1 MKSSLP
7 KARRA
12 PTARTARQAR
22 TAPSAQW
29 LQLSATILF
38 AAALAVL
45 SMLGV
50 RRAGQLQAASSAL
63 QLASQLSAQPQL
75 IDAELTLMQ
84 RGLETTTYVGDSQR
98 TLAALRAGMEGAL
111 ANIHNSL
118 RDAGLRGDA
127 AVSPSLRGALKRWAG
142 VSRGLQALQR
152 LHGSQL
158 YSDTAAGSQLSSAG
172 RTMKATVDGML
183 ATQAKNLQL
192 MSADLS
198 QLGATLRTA
207 VDQGGRS
214 LRTLLLAGAAVATL
228 LLGLMLY
235 YAWRSRAAARAAA
248 AAERQVS
255 NILGT
260 VREGLFLVDRD
271 LRLSDTCSDSLRELL
286 RLPAPAGRRL
296 QEVLEPLVDAKTLG
310 AALKFLGL
318 LWRDKVHEE
327 LIESVNPL
335 SQIEVSFGN
344 AHGGSDVRYLAFS
357 FRRVRAAEAAGD
369 YILGVVADV
378 TDRVLLAR
386 ELEHVKADSD
396 SQASLQLQLL
406 RADPVLLRA
415 FLAAADGALRRSN
428 AVLTASGIGQEDFR
442 NKLNG
447 VFRELHT
454 VKGEA
459 AALAL
464 SSFVQRI
471 HTLEDALGALRGR
484 STLTGNDF
492 LPIVVKLDEL
502 INHLGQ
508 VRSMQERVA
517 TLNSLNRAPAR
528 TADADS
534 DAHRDTTVITDS
546 ALLPP
551 EPAAPSQGRELLELF
566 DNLAQQVATAH
577 ARSVQLKARGLELVP
592 PAYTALIKD
601 VCIQMIRNSIAHGI
615 EPPAQRLQHGKL
627 EAGTVQIAFTAD
639 HADEYVLTVE
649 DDGDGLSYEQIVDK
663 ALRLDLISP
672 QQAVALER
680 TAIYRLIFQP
690 GFSTAPQVSEHAGRG
705 VGLDAVSS
713 LVRGHGGRI
722 GVSTAAGRYTRF
734 KVLLPKGLAGEAA
747 AASAA

>member
-1 MKSSLP
+1 VKPSKPKAQTAP
-7 KARRA
+7 KARA
-12 PTARTARQAR
+12 
-22 TAPSAQW
+22 APSAQW

-45 SMLGV
+45 SVLGV

-75 IDAELTLMQ
+75 IGAELTLMQ
-84 RGLETTTYVGDSQR
+84 RGLETTTYVGDSQHALD
-98 TLAALRAGMEGAL
+98 TLRASTDSAL
-111 ANIHNSL
+111 GSIQRSL
-118 RDAGLRGDA
+118 GDAGLQGDA
-127 AVSPSLRGALKRWAG
+127 AVSPALRGALSRWAG
-142 VSRGLQALQR
+142 VNRGLQALQR
-152 LHGSQL
+152 QHGSEL
-158 YSDTAAGSQLSSAG
+158 YSATAAGSQLSGAG

-207 VDQGGRS
+207 VDAGGRS
-214 LRTLLLAGAAVATL
+214 LRTLLLGGAAVATL

-235 YAWRSRAAARAAA
+235 YAWRSRAAQRAAA
-248 AAERQVS
+248 TAERQVS
-255 NILGT
+255 NILST

-296 QEVLEPLVDAKTLG
+296 AEVLEPLVDAKTLA

-335 SQIEVSFGN
+335 SQIEVSFSN
-344 AHGGSDVRYLAFS
+344 ARGGTDVRYLAFS

-369 YILGVVADV
+369 YILGVVANI

-406 RADPVLLRA
+406 RVDPVLMRA
-415 FLAAADGALRRSN
+415 FLTGADGAFRRSN
-428 AVLTASGIGQEDFR
+428 AVLTTSGIGQEDFKK
-442 NKLNG
+442 KLNG

-459 AALAL
+459 AALSL

-471 HTLEDALGALRGR
+471 HAIEDGLGILRGR
-484 STLTGNDF
+484 SALTGNDF

-502 INHLGQ
+502 ISHLGQ
-508 VRSMQERVA
+508 VRSIQERVA
-517 TLNSLNRAPAR
+517 TLKSLNRAPAR
-528 TADADS
+528 TPDTDT
-534 DAHRDTTVITDS
+534 DGHRDTTVIN
-546 ALLPP
+546 
-551 EPAAPSQGRELLELF
+551 EPAVLAQAPGAAPQARELLELF
-566 DNLAQQVATAH
+566 ENLAQQVAAAH
-577 ARSVQLKARGLELVP
+577 ACSVQLKARGLEQVP
-592 PAYTALIKD
+592 PTYVALIKD

-615 EPPAQRLQHGKL
+615 EPPAQRLQRGKH
-627 EAGTVQIAFTAD
+627 EAGTVQISFAAD
-639 HADEYVLTVE
+639 NAEEYMLTVE
-649 DDGDGLSYEQIVDK
+649 DDGHGLSYEQIVDK

-680 TAIYRLIFQP
+680 PAIYRLIFQP
-690 GFSTAPQVSEHAGRG
+690 GFSTAPEVSEHAGRG
-705 VGLDAVSS
+705 VGLDAVST
-713 LVRGHGGRI
+713 LVREHGGKI

-734 KVLLPKGLAGEAA
+734 KVLLPKALAGDLPAS
-747 AASAA
+747 SAA